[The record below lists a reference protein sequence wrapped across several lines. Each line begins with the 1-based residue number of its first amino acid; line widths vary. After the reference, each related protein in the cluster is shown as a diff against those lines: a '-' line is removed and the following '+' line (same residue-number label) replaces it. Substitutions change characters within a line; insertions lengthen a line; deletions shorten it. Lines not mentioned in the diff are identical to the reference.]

1 MEEKELQQPII
12 EEQLQWV
19 LTSRLVEEE
28 ELQQPIVEEQPQ
40 PILALRL
47 VEEKKLQQHVTS
59 GEEFLQEFFEERHV
73 SNIILQ
79 HPRSKTK
86 TMVKQKGKAPIEE

>member
-1 MEEKELQQPII
+1 
-12 EEQLQWV
+12 
-19 LTSRLVEEE
+19 VEEE

-47 VEEKKLQQHVTS
+47 VEEKKLQHVTS

-86 TMVKQKGKAPIEE
+86 TMVN